1 MRDNHGA
8 ILGINANLRTRV
20 SFVTKRDAIDV
31 GSFERAL
38 GGVVNT
44 AVRGV
49 MSIENS
55 LGIHFRGQILI
66 AWSK

>member
-1 MRDNHGA
+1 MV
-8 ILGINANLRTRV
+8 ANLRTWV
-20 SFVTKRDAIDV
+20 SFVTKSDAIDV
-31 GSFERAL
+31 GSFERVL
-38 GGVVNT
+38 GGVVNM